1 MAFFP
6 LFGMVMNKM
15 ALEIQH
21 LDAWH
26 DHHPIIQDFNL
37 SAKQGETIALVSACK
52 SSQLSL
58 LDSLLGINTNR
69 KGSILI
75 HQTEAIHL
83 TVGHTSNLGMALC
96 SKETGLIFE
105 LSCEENLLIP
115 LTDHSLGGGLP
126 LTEIYDLF
134 PSLIQYKDSPC
145 SSLSPGEQQLL
156 ALARVLRT
164 GTDIIILNDLYGDL
178 CPVIHPIAIALL
190 EKLKQRG
197 YTLILN
203 ECNKPFAAS
212 LADRLFCIQNAKA
225 HPYQL
230 KRANNLISV

>member
-6 LFGMVMNKM
+6 LFGMVMNKT

-21 LDAWH
+21 LNAWH
-26 DHHPIIQDFNL
+26 NHQPIIQDFNL
-37 SAKQGETIALVSACK
+37 SAKQGETIALVSVCK
-52 SSQLSL
+52 TSQLSL
-58 LDSLLGINTNR
+58 LDSLLGINTDR

-83 TVGHTSNLGMALC
+83 TVGHTFHLGMALC
-96 SKETGLIFE
+96 SKETGLIFD

-115 LTDHSLGGGLP
+115 LVDQSLGGGLP

-134 PSLIQYKDSPC
+134 PSLVQHKDSPC

-164 GTDIIILNDLYGDL
+164 GADIIVLNDLHAEL
-178 CPVIHPIAIALL
+178 CPAIQPTATALL
-190 EKLKQRG
+190 KKLKQRG

-212 LADRLFCIQNAKA
+212 LADRLFCIQNARA

-230 KRANNLISV
+230 KRPNHPISA